1 MPSRVTVAEAA
12 VTTKGRILIVDDEEA
27 IRESLET
34 LLQLEDY
41 STTMAE
47 SAGEGLTA
55 LKNEVFDLVLLDLML
70 PDRSGLEVVEEIRRS
85 NAEVPILMLTAYG
98 SVENAVTAI
107 RRGAND
113 FLTKPWNNDK
123 LLLEIEQ
130 TIRQTRL
137 EQENAALREALRTR
151 YSFGN
156 LIGKSEEMRRVFEL
170 VTQVAK
176 SRSTILVHGESGT
189 GKELISHAI
198 HTHSPR
204 ADGPFVAVNTGAI
217 PVDLLESRLF
227 GHVRG
232 AFTGATQ
239 TQKGCFD
246 RANGGTLFLD
256 EVGTLGLETQAKLL
270 RVIQEREF
278 MPLGSTNMVRVDV
291 RIVAATNVDLTELVA
306 KGEFRE
312 DLYYR
317 LNVIQ
322 IDLPPLRERRED
334 IPLLIDHFFTK
345 YCLENECFLSN
356 SKQSELRF
364 ASDALHILLN
374 HKWPGNVRELE
385 NVVERAV
392 VLATGPEVPV
402 EMLPQSLLAAN
413 GIRRLHIPTDVK
425 PAEGASLPEIVEEF
439 ERRLITQELQKSG
452 WNQTECAR
460 RLRVALSTLNQ
471 KIQRLNIDVRK
482 KRDRPH
488 GNLLS

>member
-1 MPSRVTVAEAA
+1 MPSIVAETA
-12 VTTKGRILIVDDEEA
+12 VASKGRVLIVDDEEA
-27 IRESLET
+27 IRESLEN
-34 LLQLEDY
+34 LLELEGY
-41 STTMAE
+41 STSTAE
-47 SAGEGLTA
+47 SGGEGINA
-55 LKNEVFDLVLLDLML
+55 INNEVFDLVLLDLML
-70 PDRSGLEVVEEIRRS
+70 PDRSGLEVVEEVRRT

-98 SVENAVTAI
+98 SLENAVKAI
-107 RRGAND
+107 RLGAND

-130 TIRQTRL
+130 TIKQTRL
-137 EQENAALREALRTR
+137 EQENAALRKALRTR
-151 YSFGN
+151 FSFGS
-156 LIGKSEEMRRVFEL
+156 LIGKAEVMRRVFEL
-170 VTQVAK
+170 VAQVAK
-176 SRSTILVHGESGT
+176 SRATILVHGESGT

-204 ADGPFVAVNTGAI
+204 ADRPFVAVNTGTI

-227 GHVRG
+227 GHIRG

-239 TQKGCFD
+239 NQKGCFD

-278 MPLGSTNMVRVDV
+278 MPLGSTDTIHLDV
-291 RIVAATNVDLTELVA
+291 RIVAATNVDLEESVA

-322 IDLPPLRERRED
+322 INLPPLRERRED
-334 IPLLIDHFFTK
+334 IPLLIEHFFTK
-345 YCLENECFLSN
+345 YCLENERYLN
-356 SKQSELRF
+356 ERKESELRF
-364 ASDALHILLN
+364 ATDAMHLLLD

-392 VLATGPEVPV
+392 VLAAGPEVPM
-402 EMLPQSLLAAN
+402 EMLPESLLSSN

-439 ERRLITQELQKSG
+439 ERRLITQELEKSG

-471 KIQRLNIDVRK
+471 KIQRLDIDIKK

-488 GNLLS
+488 

>member
-1 MPSRVTVAEAA
+1 
-12 VTTKGRILIVDDEEA
+12 
-27 IRESLET
+27 
-34 LLQLEDY
+34 
-41 STTMAE
+41 
-47 SAGEGLTA
+47 
-55 LKNEVFDLVLLDLML
+55 
-70 PDRSGLEVVEEIRRS
+70 
-85 NAEVPILMLTAYG
+85 MLTAYG
-98 SVENAVTAI
+98 SVENAVKAI
-107 RRGAND
+107 KRGAND

-123 LLLEIEQ
+123 LLLDIEQ
-130 TIRQTRL
+130 AIRQSRL

-176 SRSTILVHGESGT
+176 SRSTILVHGGSGT

-278 MPLGSTNMVRVDV
+278 MPLGSTDMVRVDV
-291 RIVAATNVDLTELVA
+291 RIVAATNVDLKELVT

-317 LNVIQ
+317 A
-322 IDLPPLRERRED
+322 
-334 IPLLIDHFFTK
+334 
-345 YCLENECFLSN
+345 ECH
-356 SKQSELRF
+356 
-364 ASDALHILLN
+364 SDRSSATA
-374 HKWPGNVRELE
+374 
-385 NVVERAV
+385 RA
-392 VLATGPEVPV
+392 AGGHP
-402 EMLPQSLLAAN
+402 AA
-413 GIRRLHIPTDVK
+413 
-425 PAEGASLPEIVEEF
+425 
-439 ERRLITQELQKSG
+439 
-452 WNQTECAR
+452 
-460 RLRVALSTLNQ
+460 
-471 KIQRLNIDVRK
+471 
-482 KRDRPH
+482 DRPLFH
-488 GNLLS
+488 EILPGE

>member
-1 MPSRVTVAEAA
+1 MPSQATVTEPAIAS
-12 VTTKGRILIVDDEEA
+12 KGRVLIVDDEEA

-34 LLQLEDY
+34 LLELEGY
-41 STTMAE
+41 STSSAE
-47 SAGEGLTA
+47 SGGEGIHA
-55 LKNEVFDLVLLDLML
+55 ISNEVFDLVLLDLML
-70 PDRSGLEVVEEIRRS
+70 PDRSGLEVVEEVRRT
-85 NAEVPILMLTAYG
+85 NTEVPILMLTAYG
-98 SVENAVTAI
+98 SLENAVKAI
-107 RRGAND
+107 QLGAND

-130 TIRQTRL
+130 TIKHTRL

-151 YSFGN
+151 FSFGS
-156 LIGKSEEMRRVFEL
+156 LIGKAEIMRRVFEL
-170 VTQVAK
+170 VAQVAK
-176 SRSTILVHGESGT
+176 SRATILVHGESGT

-227 GHVRG
+227 GHIRG

-239 TQKGCFD
+239 NQKGCFD

-278 MPLGSTNMVRVDV
+278 MPLGSTDTIHVDV
-291 RIVAATNVDLTELVA
+291 RIVAATNVDLEESVA

-322 IDLPPLRERRED
+322 INLPPLRERRED
-334 IPLLIDHFFTK
+334 IPLLIEHFFTK
-345 YCLENECFLSN
+345 YCLENERYLN
-356 SKQSELRF
+356 DRKESELRF
-364 ASDALHILLN
+364 AADALHLLLD

-392 VLATGPEVPV
+392 VLATGPEVPM
-402 EMLPQSLLAAN
+402 EMLPESLLSSN
-413 GIRRLHIPTDVK
+413 GIRRLHLPTDVK

-439 ERRLITQELQKSG
+439 ERRLITQELEKAG

-471 KIQRLNIDVRK
+471 KIQRLDIDIKK
-482 KRDRPH
+482 KRDRPQ
-488 GNLLS
+488 

>member
-1 MPSRVTVAEAA
+1 MPSTVAETA
-12 VTTKGRILIVDDEEA
+12 VASKGRVLIVDDEEA

-34 LLQLEDY
+34 LLKLEGY
-41 STTMAE
+41 STSTAE
-47 SAGEGLTA
+47 SGGEGINA
-55 LKNEVFDLVLLDLML
+55 INNEVFDLVLLDLML
-70 PDRSGLEVVEEIRRS
+70 PDRSGLEVVEEVRRT

-98 SVENAVTAI
+98 SIENAVKAI
-107 RRGAND
+107 RLGAND

-130 TIRQTRL
+130 TIKQTRL

-151 YSFGN
+151 FSFGS
-156 LIGKSEEMRRVFEL
+156 LIGKAEVMRRVFEL
-170 VTQVAK
+170 VAQVAK
-176 SRSTILVHGESGT
+176 SRATILVHGESGT

-204 ADGPFVAVNTGAI
+204 ADRPFVAVNTGTI

-227 GHVRG
+227 GHIRG

-239 TQKGCFD
+239 NQKGCFD

-278 MPLGSTNMVRVDV
+278 MPLGSTDTIHVDV
-291 RIVAATNVDLTELVA
+291 RIVAATNVDLEESVA

-322 IDLPPLRERRED
+322 INLPPLRERRED
-334 IPLLIDHFFTK
+334 IPLLIEHFFTK
-345 YCLENECFLSN
+345 YCLENERYLN
-356 SKQSELRF
+356 ERKESELRF
-364 ASDALHILLN
+364 ATDAMHLLLD

-392 VLATGPEVPV
+392 VLATGPEVPM
-402 EMLPQSLLAAN
+402 EMLPESLLSSN

-439 ERRLITQELQKSG
+439 ERRLITQELEKSG

-471 KIQRLNIDVRK
+471 KIQRLDIDIKK

-488 GNLLS
+488 